1 LKNNHYNHTFFAQRY
16 KKAENAANLILK
28 IVKDKI
34 VDFKS
39 VVDVG
44 TGTGTWLNVS
54 ADLGAKKIKG
64 YDGYLTDNKLLEIP
78 TDCFEVHDLEK
89 SIYSDEF
96 YDLAL
101 CLEVGEHIDKK
112 FSSSLVSTLCNLSDN
127 VLFSA
132 AIPGQLGVGHINEQW
147 PEYWI
152 KLFHEKGFN
161 CIDIIRPK
169 IWTDSSIPF
178 WYRQNSLVFSKGH
191 VSNENLP
198 SFNGSNLVH
207 PELYA
212 TKIEFEDKRS
222 RFLDKIK
229 NLFFK

>member
-1 LKNNHYNHTFFAQRY
+1 MKKNHYNHTFFTQRY

-34 VDFKS
+34 IDFKS

-112 FSSSLVSTLCNLSDN
+112 FSSTLVSTLCNLSDN

-132 AIPGQLGVGHINEQW
+132 AIPATTLVPTTSKKSEPGGVEDKPIFGVG
-147 PEYWI
+147 
-152 KLFHEKGFN
+152 
-161 CIDIIRPK
+161 
-169 IWTDSSIPF
+169 
-178 WYRQNSLVFSKGH
+178 VA
-191 VSNENLP
+191 VS
-198 SFNGSNLVH
+198 FVH
-207 PELYA
+207 
-212 TKIEFEDKRS
+212 T
-222 RFLDKIK
+222 
-229 NLFFK
+229 